1 MCRHTDASRRRRVLS
16 GGPAT
21 LHSCTKQ
28 CHGLAVYQHSI
39 SDLSRFFKSQT
50 RRMQAPDSVQNRSV
64 QAVSSLIYAAARV
77 TDLQELGAIR
87 SLLAAKFG
95 KEYAAEAAS
104 DHLCRKWHVNDNLI
118 RRSGGKAPPSL

>member
-1 MCRHTDASRRRRVLS
+1 M
-16 GGPAT
+16 
-21 LHSCTKQ
+21 
-28 CHGLAVYQHSI
+28 QHSI
-39 SDLSRFFKSQT
+39 LGRSN
-50 RRMQAPDSVQNRSV
+50 PDPNLIPNLLILCFL

-77 TDLQELGAIR
+77 TDLQELGAIK

-118 RRSGGKAPPSL
+118 RRAAD